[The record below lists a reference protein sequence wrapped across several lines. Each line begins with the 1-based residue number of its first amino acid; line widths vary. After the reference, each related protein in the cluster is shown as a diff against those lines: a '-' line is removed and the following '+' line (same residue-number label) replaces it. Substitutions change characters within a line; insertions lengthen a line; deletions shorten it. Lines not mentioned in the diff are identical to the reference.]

1 MISYLAP
8 PSDSILHAHTGKR
21 QLTGGLSG
29 TLGDPLWPAVS
40 EITRNHPW
48 KQSPYVISVFGFE
61 QDQMKHVDPAEVID
75 HGAIFFGSKV
85 ATRL

>member
-29 TLGDPLWPAVS
+29 TLGDPLWLAVS

-85 ATRL
+85 AKRL